1 MEVNSDAQLDT
12 SANCEK
18 HPEEQVD
25 LYCDCGEPICRAC
38 AVIDHRLHSNQPL
51 SKVFAR
57 EKKMIATLLEK
68 AKPQMSALKAEIS
81 SREGIEEALQQ
92 NCSDIN
98 EQIENFVN
106 ARIAQWESKRESL
119 KKDLREMSA
128 SKVDSL
134 KRRREALLLLVSRVE
149 NVKDIIK
156 KCGRSCEKKVEF
168 LRKKSQF
175 DEQLKELSAT
185 SQHIQ
190 PCNKVTIQL
199 EETHPL
205 KIYPNGHDVSNQ
217 AKIRLLEFDK
227 QGNRVGPSAN
237 SDFIDLFNNWI
248 MLSCFLFLM
257 GLIFFFKCLD
267 LGK

>member
-1 MEVNSDAQLDT
+1 MEVNSDVQLDT
-12 SANCEK
+12 S
-18 HPEEQVD
+18 
-25 LYCDCGEPICRAC
+25 
-38 AVIDHRLHSNQPL
+38 
-51 SKVFAR
+51 
-57 EKKMIATLLEK
+57 
-68 AKPQMSALKAEIS
+68 
-81 SREGIEEALQQ
+81 
-92 NCSDIN
+92 
-98 EQIENFVN
+98 VN

-175 DEQLKELSAT
+175 DEHLKELSAT

-190 PCNKVTIQL
+190 PCNKVIIQL
-199 EETHPL
+199 EEIHPL

-237 SDFIDLFNNWI
+237 FIDLFNNWI
-248 MLSCFLFLM
+248 MLSYFLFLM

>member
-1 MEVNSDAQLDT
+1 
-12 SANCEK
+12 
-18 HPEEQVD
+18 
-25 LYCDCGEPICRAC
+25 
-38 AVIDHRLHSNQPL
+38 
-51 SKVFAR
+51 
-57 EKKMIATLLEK
+57 
-68 AKPQMSALKAEIS
+68 
-81 SREGIEEALQQ
+81 
-92 NCSDIN
+92 
-98 EQIENFVN
+98 
-106 ARIAQWESKRESL
+106 
-119 KKDLREMSA
+119 MSA

-175 DEQLKELSAT
+175 DEHLKELSAT

-199 EETHPL
+199 EEIHPL

-267 LGK
+267 LGKWKWPRNARIAAWGSFFLLLLNMFGLQNLN